1 MQRIIRNPIVLLL
14 LAVVLL
20 APLFELF
27 DRSDDMEQGSDFVL
41 ALLCVFIATGLF
53 LLCRNVISLLFRL
66 VRIAIIS
73 TTPVLHWAKR
83 STEPT
88 TSPPALL
95 LLLGILRI

>member
-1 MQRIIRNPIVLLL
+1 MQRIIQNPIVLLV

-20 APLFELF
+20 APLFEVF

-41 ALLCVFIATGLF
+41 ALLCVFMATGLF

-73 TTPVLHWAKR
+73 TTLVHHWANR
-83 STEPT
+83 STEATP
-88 TSPPALL
+88 SPPASL